1 MGEVDSAKGTSE
13 VDSIQ
18 GMTNLDSRV
27 EMATDLIIE
36 MATDSTIERMVAD
49 LIRKKAVVEDSGRTW
64 ATRIASVALQ
74 WRIRATRITRLVITY
89 HKKLTSNLIEI
100 V

>member
-18 GMTNLDSRV
+18 GMTNLDSKV
-27 EMATDLIIE
+27 E

-89 HKKLTSNLIEI
+89 HKKLTSNLIGI